1 MSLDFQTIFSGDRPF
16 KEMTTYEEY
25 VDETSAKEGENKP
38 RGLDDM
44 DKARDSPKAQ
54 EEPEAAPSKWFFCY
68 RVLVQVDRKNGQL
81 TPVVH
86 MLCKC
91 TKLQKYYPAQA
102 NVKIYVNSFNDCILT
117 GCKMSSRFSRH
128 RE

>member
-1 MSLDFQTIFSGDRPF
+1 
-16 KEMTTYEEY
+16 MTTYEEY

-44 DKARDSPKAQ
+44 DKARESPKAQ

-102 NVKIYVNSFNDCILT
+102 NVKNI
-117 GCKMSSRFSRH
+117 CKFVQ
-128 RE
+128 

>member
-1 MSLDFQTIFSGDRPF
+1 MSHDFQTQTSYFLGDRPF

-44 DKARDSPKAQ
+44 DKARESPKAQ

-68 RVLVQVDRKNGQL
+68 RVLVQVDRENGQL
-81 TPVVH
+81 TPVVQH
-86 MLCKC
+86 VM
-91 TKLQKYYPAQA
+91 
-102 NVKIYVNSFNDCILT
+102 
-117 GCKMSSRFSRH
+117 
-128 RE
+128 